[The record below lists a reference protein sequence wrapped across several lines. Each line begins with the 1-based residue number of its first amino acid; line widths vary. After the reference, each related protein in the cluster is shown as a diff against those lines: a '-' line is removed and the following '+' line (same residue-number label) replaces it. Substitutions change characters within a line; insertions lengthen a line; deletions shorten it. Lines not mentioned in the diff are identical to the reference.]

1 MPFLFKACLRMP
13 LLFRAFLCL
22 SFLRRAFKSQE
33 VKLTPLDLNQSRFGD
48 KLLGFRVGKFLQLEK
63 EEV

>member
-1 MPFLFKACLRMP
+1 MP